1 MRLSSADPVRN
12 PYPIFQRPACP
23 QCGDMLFAASATEF
37 LGHGKIRN
45 TWSCESCDHEF
56 RTAWALPIEN

>member
-1 MRLSSADPVRN
+1 MRLSSGDPARN

-23 QCGDMLFAASATEF
+23 QCGDMLFAAAATEF

-45 TWSCESCDHEF
+45 TWSCDSCDHEF
-56 RTAWALPIEN
+56 RTAFAVPIGN